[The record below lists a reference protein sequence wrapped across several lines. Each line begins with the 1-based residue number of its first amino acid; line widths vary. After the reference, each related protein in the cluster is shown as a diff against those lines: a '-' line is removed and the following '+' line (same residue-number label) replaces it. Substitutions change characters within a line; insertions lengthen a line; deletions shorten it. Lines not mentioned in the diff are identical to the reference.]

1 MALLCS
7 ASKPSPE
14 WVVFLQPSSRTFWHR
29 NMKRSTKSI
38 YIWPN
43 WFGLVRSTILLWSR
57 SVQHSDM
64 VWVPTS
70 AWSMGII
77 DQGTLP
83 PLLPQSPLQETR
95 YKKNLYW
102 GILKSMS
109 NTKQIQNGDYSPG
122 HTSFP
127 LQPSPLKITKYIA
140 QQKFTHTDVPNIF
153 SSKVFLLWKLCNDLC
168 SCVFF

>member
-7 ASKPSPE
+7 ASKPSHE
-14 WVVFLQPSSRTFWHR
+14 WVVFLQPSSRTFWHW

-43 WFGLVRSTILLWSR
+43 RFGLVRSTILLWSR

-95 YKKNLYW
+95 YKKTYI
-102 GILKSMS
+102 GAFLKVCQ
-109 NTKQIQNGDYSPG
+109 TQNKYKMVIIAQGTLPSPYNP
-122 HTSFP
+122 HRRFC
-127 LQPSPLKITKYIA
+127 PLKITKYIA
-140 QQKFTHTDVPNIF
+140 QHKKCTHTDVPNIF
-153 SSKVFLLWKLCNDLC
+153 SSKVFLLWK
-168 SCVFF
+168 S